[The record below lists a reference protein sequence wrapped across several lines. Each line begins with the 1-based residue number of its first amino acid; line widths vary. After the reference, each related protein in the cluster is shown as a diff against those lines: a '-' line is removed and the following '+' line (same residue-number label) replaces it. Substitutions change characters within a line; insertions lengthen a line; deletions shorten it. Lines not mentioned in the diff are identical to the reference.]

1 MEMNDIIN
9 SREFRLLNFLI
20 DQKVD
25 NLRQTLKVIQS
36 EIEYAF
42 REGAEYPISTRTYEE
57 SGHSYEAKYEVLDV
71 DIRRLKGIKSYFD
84 DLEAIEAQISEL
96 VRFKLKLQ
104 NDYDFTHG
112 DDTIQKQIFSNVSI
126 PNENS

>member
-112 DDTIQKQIFSNVSI
+112 DDTIQKQIFSNESI
-126 PNENS
+126 LNENN

>member
-1 MEMNDIIN
+1 MEMNDVIN

-112 DDTIQKQIFSNVSI
+112 DDTIQKQIFSNESI
-126 PNENS
+126 LNENN

>member
-84 DLEAIEAQISEL
+84 DLETIEAQISEL

-112 DDTIQKQIFSNVSI
+112 DDTIQKQIFSNESI
-126 PNENS
+126 LNENN